1 MTYPPAP
8 DLSRYVE
15 AIAAVDTCRVAGR
28 IVQVVGL
35 TIEALGLETQIG
47 EICEIPTRGDTLV
60 CEVVGFREKRAL
72 LMPLGDLDGIQPG
85 SPIYPTNRSFAVPV
99 GDALLGRVLDG
110 LGRPIDGKGPL
121 LTQQTRSTTSRAP
134 HPLNRK
140 PIQDALVTGVRAID
154 GFLTCGKGQRMG
166 IFAGSGVGKSTLMG
180 AIARSTDSDVS
191 VIALVGERGREVQE
205 FIERDLGEEGLKRSV
220 LVVSTSDQ
228 PALLRLKA
236 ASVAT
241 TVAEYFRDDGLD
253 VTLLMDSVTRY
264 AMAQR
269 EVGLAVGE
277 PPASKGYP
285 PSVYSLLPKLLERA
299 GAGKHGTITGFFTV
313 LVEGDDFNEP
323 ICDTSRSILDGHIV
337 LSRDLAARS
346 HYPAIDV
353 LSSVSRVMPAVTT
366 HEHQQAAAAARKYL
380 AVYEKAR
387 DLINIGAYAAGSDP
401 EVDAAISAL
410 PALNRFLLQGP
421 EFIPF
426 DTTMEMLQA
435 VQEGADDRGA

>member
-1 MTYPPAP
+1 
-8 DLSRYVE
+8 
-15 AIAAVDTCRVAGR
+15 
-28 IVQVVGL
+28 
-35 TIEALGLETQIG
+35 
-47 EICEIPTRGDTLV
+47 
-60 CEVVGFREKRAL
+60 
-72 LMPLGDLDGIQPG
+72 
-85 SPIYPTNRSFAVPV
+85 
-99 GDALLGRVLDG
+99 
-110 LGRPIDGKGPL
+110 
-121 LTQQTRSTTSRAP
+121 
-134 HPLNRK
+134 
-140 PIQDALVTGVRAID
+140 
-154 GFLTCGKGQRMG
+154 
-166 IFAGSGVGKSTLMG
+166 MG

-241 TVAEYFRDDGLD
+241 TIAEYYRDQGLD

-269 EVGLAVGE
+269 EVGLAIGE

-285 PSVYSLLPKLLERA
+285 PSVFSLLPRLLERA

-337 LSRDLAARS
+337 LSRDLAARN

-353 LSSVSRVMPAVTT
+353 LNSVSRVMPAVTSEQ
-366 HEHQQAAAAARKYL
+366 HRQDAAIARKHL

-387 DLINIGAYAAGSDP
+387 DLVNIGAYAAGSDP
-401 EVDAAISAL
+401 EVDAALDSL
-410 PALNRFLLQGP
+410 PALNSFLLQGP
-421 EFIPF
+421 DFVPF
-426 DTTMEMLQA
+426 ENTLDLLHQIGKGVKTD
-435 VQEGADDRGA
+435 GA